1 MSNVVTVYHFWSKTC
16 GPCQIIKPALQLLRT
31 EFPAVKWVSVD
42 THQDVMNYS
51 SQFGVKVVPTVVVVV
66 TTADGRVL
74 GSERHSGTQM
84 IGYHRILRNAMRS
97 ITPQ

>member
-51 SQFGVKVVPTVVVVV
+51 SQFGVKVVPTIVVVV

>member
-1 MSNVVTVYHFWSKTC
+1 MSNIVTVYQFSSKTC
-16 GPCQIIKPALQLLRT
+16 GPCQVIKPALQLLRT
-31 EFPAVKWVSVD
+31 EFPAVKWVNVD
-42 THQDVMNYS
+42 THQDVVGYS
-51 SQFGVKVVPTVVVVV
+51 EKFGVKVVPTVVVVV

-84 IGYHRILRNAMRS
+84 IGYHRILRNAMRA

>member
-1 MSNVVTVYHFWSKTC
+1 MSNIVTVYHFWSKTC
-16 GPCQIIKPALQLLRT
+16 GPCQVIKPSLQLLRT

-42 THQDVMNYS
+42 IHQDVMNYA

-66 TTADGRVL
+66 TTVDGRVI

-84 IGYHRILRNAMRS
+84 IGYHRILRNAMRA

>member
-31 EFPAVKWVSVD
+31 EFPVVKWVSVD

-84 IGYHRILRNAMRS
+84 IGYHRILRNAMRA

>member
-1 MSNVVTVYHFWSKTC
+1 MSNIVTVYHFWSKTC
-16 GPCQIIKPALQLLRT
+16 GPCQVIKPSLQLLRT

-42 THQDVMNYS
+42 IHQDVMNYA
-51 SQFGVKVVPTVVVVV
+51 SQFGVKVVPTIVVVV
-66 TTADGRVL
+66 TAPNGQVL

-84 IGYHRILRNAMRS
+84 IGYHRILRNAMRA

>member
-42 THQDVMNYS
+42 THQDIMNYS
-51 SQFGVKVVPTVVVVV
+51 SQFGVKVVPTIVVVV

-84 IGYHRILRNAMRS
+84 IGYHRILRNAMRA

>member
-1 MSNVVTVYHFWSKTC
+1 MSNIVTVYHFWSKTC

-42 THQDVMNYS
+42 THQDVMNYA
-51 SQFGVKVVPTVVVVV
+51 SQFGVKVVPTVVVV
-66 TTADGRVL
+66 TTVDGRVI

-84 IGYHRILRNAMRS
+84 IGYHRILRNAMRA

>member
-66 TTADGRVL
+66 TTADGRVV

-84 IGYHRILRNAMRS
+84 IGYHRILRNAMRA